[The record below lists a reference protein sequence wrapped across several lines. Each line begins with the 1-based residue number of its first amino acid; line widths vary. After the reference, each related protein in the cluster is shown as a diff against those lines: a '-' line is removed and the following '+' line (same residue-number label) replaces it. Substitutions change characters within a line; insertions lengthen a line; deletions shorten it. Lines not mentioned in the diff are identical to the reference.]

1 MDAYEGGCA
10 CGAIRYSARAEP
22 RASIHCYCRQCQRVT
37 GAGHASQMALPAKAV
52 TIVGALRF
60 YETTADSGNKVSSG
74 FCAICGSPIL
84 KKSSGYPEMVFVHAA
99 TLDDPSGF
107 SPQSAVWGASR
118 QPWDYLDPALA

>member
-1 MDAYEGGCA
+1 
-10 CGAIRYSARAEP
+10 
-22 RASIHCYCRQCQRVT
+22 
-37 GAGHASQMALPAKAV
+37 MALPAKAV